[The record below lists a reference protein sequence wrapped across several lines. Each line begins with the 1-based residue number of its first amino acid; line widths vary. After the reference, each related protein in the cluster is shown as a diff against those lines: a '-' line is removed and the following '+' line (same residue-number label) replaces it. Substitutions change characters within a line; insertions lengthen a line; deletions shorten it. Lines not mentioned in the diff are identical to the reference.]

1 MLTSLDAARRS
12 PHALE
17 AGTES
22 RRCRLQIGRGSQ
34 LYQVRNVLRAGAE
47 KLSERQIIRLNAG
60 LEAGD
65 PNYEVTI
72 AWQCYQKLRAAFSA
86 KDLHRGRR
94 IAIEVLDSFH
104 TCPIPRSHGSDE
116 HCVPG
121 GNNCSPLR
129 HRPREQLSG
138 TEAIQ
143 RDHRA
148 TPPHRPRLPQP
159 GQLPTV

>member
-1 MLTSLDAARRS
+1 MLIDIPLSQSEANECSPSLDSARRS

-34 LYQVRNVLRAGAE
+34 LYQVRNALRAGAE

-86 KDLHRGRR
+86 KDLHRGRH

-116 HCVPG
+116 HCVLAG
-121 GNNCSPLR
+121 TTARHFGTGRANN
-129 HRPREQLSG
+129 
-138 TEAIQ
+138 
-143 RDHRA
+143 
-148 TPPHRPRLPQP
+148 
-159 GQLPTV
+159 